1 MACLLRSSLLTLLHF
16 ALLWMTRM
24 RLKAHS
30 TPLLDSCVRQ
40 RQWLLLMTFINGLN
54 TWCPGGNRSF
64 LVKIKPRIRWQFFF
78 FFFKNFKHF
87 GVRGINN
94 LAPAVKKLCSKWKIS
109 CKSWKLKYLLAC
121 VLSRF
126 SHDRLFMTLWTVA
139 LQAPLSMGFTR
150 QEYWSGLPC
159 LPPEDLPNPV
169 IKPLSP
175 ISPALAGRFFTSST
189 TWECQLTH

>member
-1 MACLLRSSLLTLLHF
+1 VAYLLRSSLLTLLYF
-16 ALLWMTRM
+16 ALLWMAKM

-30 TPLLDSCVRQ
+30 TPLLDSCIRQ

-126 SHDRLFMTLWTVA
+126 SHDWLFMTLWTVDH
-139 LQAPLSMGFTR
+139 QAPLSMGFSR
-150 QEYWSGLPC
+150 QQYWNGLPC
-159 LPPEDLPNPV
+159 PPPRDLPDPG
-169 IKPLSP
+169 IEPLSLM
-175 ISPALAGRFFTSST
+175 SPALAGRFFTTSAS
-189 TWECQLTH
+189 CSK